1 MNAWNF
7 QVKTEE
13 TLTSLTL
20 YGTRVK
26 IEIPENTQNHY
37 RIAVYNSS
45 LTIAKGVVSFLTGLD
60 YSQISN
66 NNT

>member
-26 IEIPENTQNHY
+26 IEISENTQIH

-66 NNT
+66 NNL